1 MPRYVNDPRFIKAK
15 YESVCPE
22 TGKPI
27 RRGDECLYVP
37 RDRKTYHVDS
47 KTAANWSSQ
56 ANADAMCLGDA
67 GW

>member
-1 MPRYVNDPRFIKAK
+1 MARYAQDQQIMRAK
-15 YESVCPE
+15 FDSTCPE

-27 RRGDECLYVP
+27 RRGDEIVYLP
-37 RDRKTYHVDS
+37 RERKAYHADS
-47 KTAANWSSQ
+47 KTFADWLSQ